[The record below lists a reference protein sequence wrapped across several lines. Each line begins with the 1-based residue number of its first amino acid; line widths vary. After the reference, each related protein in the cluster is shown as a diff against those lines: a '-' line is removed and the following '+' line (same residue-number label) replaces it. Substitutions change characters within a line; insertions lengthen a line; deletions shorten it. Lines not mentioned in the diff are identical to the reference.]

1 MNAPHP
7 VRPLATANPRRPSAP
22 AGTAPGAGSE
32 AGLESDS
39 QEASARLREIPYN
52 YTSFSDREIVQ
63 RLLGPRAWDILGH
76 LRQER
81 RTGRSARML
90 YEVLG
95 DIWVVQRNPYLED
108 DLLDNPRRRRLLIG
122 ALHHRLAEVGK
133 RRSPADDAHRDAL
146 VVELLAAAGAAVES
160 FAAHF
165 RTVWDLRRNARRVLG
180 RHTARDNL
188 KFDGLSRVSHVT
200 DATDWRVEY
209 PFVVLT
215 PDTEAEMAGLVAGCI
230 ELGLTIIPRGGGT
243 GYTGGALPLTW
254 KSAVINTEKLEALG
268 EVEMLTLP
276 GLAHP
281 VATIRS
287 EAGVVTQRVADAAE
301 RAGHVFAV
309 DPTSAEAS
317 CVGGNIA
324 MNAGGKKAV
333 LWGTA
338 LDNLAWWKMVTPKAQ
353 WLEVT
358 RLDHN
363 LGKIHDAPLARFE
376 LKYFDASG
384 KVLQRTEQ
392 LEIPGRVFRKEGLG
406 KDVTDKFLAGLP
418 GIQKEGCDGLITSA
432 RWILHRMPSHV
443 RSVCLEF
450 FGNPRDAVPSIV
462 EIKDYLFGLKDQ
474 GVLLA
479 GLEHL
484 DDRYLKAVGYT
495 TKSKRALAAI
505 GASGLPKMVL
515 LGDIVGDDAD
525 AVARATSEVVRI
537 ANSRGGEGFVAV
549 SADARKKFWLDRK
562 RTAAIAKHTNAFK
575 INEDVVIPLPRMG
588 EYTEGIERLNV
599 ELSLRNK
606 LELVQALRDFFAHG
620 PLPLGKGDDAG
631 EIPSA
636 ELLEDRVQQAQA
648 LLAEVGALWQHWL
661 DGLDVVQPET
671 ADSAP
676 GGETCFA
683 MLQDWRWRASWKAQ
697 ILKPLQTLFAG
708 GAFAPLLAEC
718 LRIHRQVLRGRV
730 WIALHMHAGD
740 GNVHTN
746 IPVNSDN
753 YAMLQTAREAV
764 VRIMALA
771 RRLDG
776 VISGEHGIGIT
787 KLEFLSDAELKDFAD
802 YKARVD
808 PEGRFNKGKLL
819 REPAGAAL
827 DTPPVSPTYA
837 ADLSAAYTPSFGLMG
852 HESLIMQRSDIG
864 AISDS
869 IKDCL
874 RCGKCKPVCATHVPR
889 ANLLYSPRNKILAT
903 SLLIEAFLYEEQT
916 RRGISV
922 RHWEDFEDVADHCT
936 VCHKCESPCPVNI
949 DFGDVTMAMR
959 NLLRKM
965 GKKSFR
971 PGNAAA
977 MLFLNATQPQAIK
990 LMRGAMVGVGFKVQR
1005 FMNGLLRA
1013 AARQQTAAPPA
1024 TLGTAPL
1031 KEQVIHFI
1039 NKKMPGGLPKKTARA
1054 LLDIEDK
1061 NYVPII
1067 RDPRATTAET
1077 EAVFY
1082 FPGCGSERLFSQ
1094 VGLATQAMLWHA
1106 GVQTVLPPG
1115 YLCCGYPQR
1124 GSGQADKAEK
1134 IITDNRVLFHRV
1146 ANTLNYLDI
1155 KTVVVSCGT
1164 CYDQLQGYEFDQIF
1178 PGCRIVDIHEFL
1190 LGKGITLASALG
1202 STGNASAGYLYHDP
1216 CHSPM
1221 KLQEPMKTVQALMGP
1236 NVLKNERCC
1245 GESGTLGVTRPDIA
1259 TQVRFRKESEIRAGE
1274 ATLRSQMAHSG
1285 QAAAANVKILTSCPS
1300 CLQGLKRYE
1309 DDLSNGLLEAD
1320 YIVVE
1325 MARLIL
1331 GEGWMPDYVARANA
1345 GGIER
1350 VLV

>member
-1 MNAPHP
+1 MNAPL
-7 VRPLATANPRRPSAP
+7 PLKDLAAP
-22 AGTAPGAGSE
+22 AAVVTPAAPP
-32 AGLESDS
+32 
-39 QEASARLREIPYN
+39 RLREIPYN
-52 YTSFSDREIVQ
+52 YTSFSDREIVI
-63 RLLGPRAWDILGH
+63 RLLGARAWEVLQR
-76 LRQER
+76 LRDER
-81 RTGRSARML
+81 QTGRSARML

-95 DIWVVQRNPYLED
+95 DIWVVERNPYLQD
-108 DLLDNPRRRRLLIG
+108 DLLDNPRRRRLLIE
-122 ALHHRLAEVGK
+122 ALQHRLREVEK
-133 RRSPADDAHRDAL
+133 RRTPQADPERDAL
-146 VVELLAAAGAAVES
+146 VGELLVAARAAVES
-160 FAAHF
+160 FARGFDEVDA
-165 RTVWDLRRNARRVLG
+165 LRRRATRVLG
-180 RHTARDNL
+180 RHTQRDNI

-215 PDTEAEMAGLVAGCI
+215 PDTEAEMAALVKDCI

-243 GYTGGALPLTW
+243 GYTGGAVPLTW
-254 KSAVINTEKLEALG
+254 KSAVINTEKLEAMT
-268 EVEMLTLP
+268 EVETVMLP
-276 GLAHP
+276 GVDHP
-281 VATIRS
+281 VPTVWT

-301 RAGHVFAV
+301 RAGFVFAV

-338 LDNLAWWKMVTPKAQ
+338 LDNLASWRMVTPEAQ
-353 WLEVT
+353 WLEVV
-358 RLDHN
+358 RLNHN
-363 LGKIHDAPLARFE
+363 LGKIHDVEVASFE
-376 LKYFDASG
+376 LRYFEADG
-384 KVLQRTEQ
+384 KTPIRTER
-392 LEIPGRVFRKEGLG
+392 LDIPGRTFRKEGLG

-432 RWILHRMPSHV
+432 RWVVHRMPADV
-443 RSVCLEF
+443 RTVCLEF
-450 FGNPRDAVPSIV
+450 FGNAREAVPSIV
-462 EIKDYLFGLKDQ
+462 EIKDFMFAEAKKPG
-474 GVLLA
+474 GAILA

-484 DDRYLKAVGYT
+484 DDRYLKAVGYA
-495 TKSKRALAAI
+495 TKSKR
-505 GASGLPKMVL
+505 GTLPKMVL
-515 LGDIVGDDAD
+515 IGDIVGDDPD

-537 ANSRGGEGFVAV
+537 ANARSGEGFIAI

-562 RTAAIAKHTNAFK
+562 RTAAISRHTNAFK

-588 EYTEGIERLNV
+588 EYTNGIERINI

-606 LELVQALRDFFAHG
+606 LALVDRLEAFFTQG
-620 PLPLGKGDDAG
+620 NLPLGKTDDAS

-636 ELLEDRVQQAQA
+636 ELLEDRVQQALA
-648 LLAEVGALWQHWL
+648 LLREVRELWLGWMSQ
-661 DGLDVVQPET
+661 LDV
-671 ADSAP
+671 AP
-676 GGETCFA
+676 TDGERSFFEQ
-683 MLQDWRWRASWKAQ
+683 LQDHSLRASWKTQ
-697 ILKPLQTLFAG
+697 ILKPLQAVFAG
-708 GAFAPLLAEC
+708 AAFAPILDEC
-718 LRIHRQVLRGRV
+718 RRIHKEVLRGRV
-730 WIALHMHAGD
+730 WVALHMHAGD

-753 YAMLQTAREAV
+753 YEMLQTAHEAV
-764 VRIMALA
+764 ARIMKLA
-771 RRLDG
+771 RSLDG

-787 KLEFLSDAELKDFAD
+787 KLEFLTDDEIRDFTD
-802 YKARVD
+802 YKQRVD

-819 REPAGAAL
+819 RGVAVGGEVL
-827 DTPPVSPTYA
+827 H
-837 ADLSAAYTPSFGLMG
+837 ADLTNAYTPSFGLMG
-852 HESLIMQRSDIG
+852 HESLIMQQSDIG
-864 AISDS
+864 EIANSV
-869 IKDCL
+869 KDCL

-903 SLLIEAFLYEEQT
+903 SLLVEAFLYEEQT
-916 RRGISV
+916 RRGVSIK
-922 RHWEDFEDVADHCT
+922 HWEEFEDVADHCT
-936 VCHKCESPCPVNI
+936 VCHKCLSPCPVKI
-949 DFGDVTMAMR
+949 DFGDVSMNMR

-971 PGNAAA
+971 PGNKMA
-977 MLFLNATQPQAIK
+977 MMMLNATRPETIK
-990 LMRGAMVGVGFKVQR
+990 LLRTAMVGVGFKAQR
-1005 FMNGLLRA
+1005 LANDLLKRV
-1013 AARQQTAAPPA
+1013 ARKQTARPHA
-1024 TLGTAPL
+1024 TVGTAPV

-1039 NKKMPGGLPKKTARA
+1039 NKKLPGGLPKKTARA

-1067 RDPRATTAET
+1067 RNPKATTPET

-1124 GSGQADKAEK
+1124 GSGQFDKAEK

-1164 CYDQLQGYEFDQIF
+1164 CYDQLQGYEFEKIF
-1178 PGCRIVDIHEFL
+1178 PGCRIVDIHEYL
-1190 LGKGITLASALG
+1190 LEKGIKLDGQGA
-1202 STGNASAGYLYHDP
+1202 YLYHDP

-1221 KLQEPMKTVQALMGP
+1221 KLQEPMKTVQALVGP
-1236 NVLKNERCC
+1236 QVLKSERCC
-1245 GESGTLGVTRPDIA
+1245 GESGTLGVTRPDIS
-1259 TQVRFRKESEIRAGE
+1259 TQVRFRKEEEIRKGE
-1274 ATLRSQMAHSG
+1274 AALRASG
-1285 QAAAANVKILTSCPS
+1285 AVGAQENVKILTSCPS
-1300 CLQGLKRYE
+1300 CLQGLTRYGE
-1309 DDLSNGLLEAD
+1309 DLNNGLLEAD

-1325 MARLIL
+1325 MARHIL
-1331 GEGWMPDYVARANA
+1331 GEDWMPAYVKAAND